1 MPTTAVYKH
10 NINDRDQPLEQKR
23 ARIFTFLMQDNPPSF
38 GQTSFSYQEQ
48 MDERLLDLE
57 IFNHERADRALTYF
71 ISESEKKARQEGTK
85 GLDNYQQNPDGTYK
99 KTEAGTL
106 VKKKKR
112 VPIRFTSAQVH
123 MMLALHEQSY
133 SYAAIARGM
142 REHLNLPQVTD
153 AAVRS
158 RIKLGMPKKKA
169 TLLVSGSL
177 MLNTLHESEKKLQES
192 KDD

>member
-112 VPIRFTSAQVH
+112 VPIRFTSAQVRG
-123 MMLALHEQSY
+123 MLDLYEAGY
-133 SYAAIARGM
+133 SYAEIARGM
-142 REHLNLPQVTD
+142 RTHFKTENITD

-158 RIKLGMPKKKA
+158 RIKLGMPKNKKI
-169 TLLVSGSL
+169 LRLSDDL
-177 MLNTLHESEKKLQES
+177 MAETMRLADKKTVEAM
-192 KDD
+192 KT